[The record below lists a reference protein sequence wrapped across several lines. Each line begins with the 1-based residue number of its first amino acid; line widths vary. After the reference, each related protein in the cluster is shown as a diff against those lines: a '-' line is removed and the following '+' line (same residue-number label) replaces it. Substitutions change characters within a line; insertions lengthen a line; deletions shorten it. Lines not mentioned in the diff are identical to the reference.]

1 MFIFSQVNK
10 MSVQEVSDDGDE
22 CKFILRSTDPKK
34 PSQAFVCQAPNEEA
48 REEWVTTLSSILQT
62 QKDFLKAIQSPIKYQ
77 KNRLTKE
84 L

>member
-1 MFIFSQVNK
+1 MNVTE
-10 MSVQEVSDDGDE
+10 SVDDGDD
-22 CKFILRSTDPKK
+22 CKFVLRSTDPKK
-34 PSQAFVCQAPNEEA
+34 PNLSYVCQASSEES
-48 REEWVTTLSSILQT
+48 RDEWVNQLQSILQT